1 MKPTID
7 YIEKKFREFN
17 HLIFDDKLPLLTIQ
31 LSNAKTFLGMLVY
44 KKRKTLFGKQEPY
57 DFRLRISTR
66 LDLPENEVEDTIIH
80 EMIHYYI
87 HFNGIK
93 DTSAHGKVFRQ
104 MMNDINQRFG
114 RNITITHK
122 STPEQKQQLANSRK
136 SWHVVAVVKFHDGR
150 SGIKVLPRIRQRII
164 AYRNG
169 VLMNREIKSVD
180 FYITNDPY
188 FNAFPNSSALKV
200 HILDTSKYEHHLQ
213 RKLSEKVL
221 AINN

>member
-1 MKPTID
+1 MIPTTT
-7 YIEKKFREFN
+7 YIENKFREFN
-17 HLIFDDKLPLLTIQ
+17 HLIFDDKLPILPIQ

-44 KKRKTLFGKQEPY
+44 KKRRTLLGKVEHY
-57 DFRLRISTR
+57 DFRLRISIR

-87 HFNGIK
+87 NFNGIK

-104 MMNDINQRFG
+104 MINDINLHFR

-122 STPEQKQQLANSRK
+122 STPEQKQQLAGTRK
-136 SWHVVAVVKFHDGR
+136 RWHVVAVVKFHDGR
-150 SGIKVLPRIRQRII
+150 SGIKVLPRIRQRIV

-180 FYITNDPY
+180 LFITNDPF
-188 FNAFPNSSALKV
+188 FNLYPSSSALKV
-200 HILDTSKYEHHLQ
+200 HILDASEYEPHLQ
-213 RKLSEKVL
+213 RQLSEKVL
-221 AINN
+221 SINN